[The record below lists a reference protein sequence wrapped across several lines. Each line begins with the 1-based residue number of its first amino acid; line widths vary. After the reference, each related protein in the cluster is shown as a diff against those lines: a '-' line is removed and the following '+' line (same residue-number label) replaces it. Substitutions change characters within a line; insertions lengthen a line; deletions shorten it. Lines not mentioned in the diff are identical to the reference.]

1 MITVMTQLLAKSESI
16 IITVM
21 SVMTQLLPTCW
32 PSPNL
37 EVNCASDLPLTRP
50 GSSRL
55 PVAIMS
61 GTVTVPGPAGAP
73 ARLLVVGGADVGVR
87 AAVEEGDAPQVV
99 PVHLRRARAQMR
111 ARCVFA
117 L

>member
-61 GTVTVPGPAGAP
+61 GTVTVPGPGP
-73 ARLLVVGGADVGVR
+73 ALAASEYAAVPVRHRDRR
-87 AAVEEGDAPQVV
+87 AASLSHGD
-99 PVHLRRARAQMR
+99 RAQHLSGPGR
-111 ARCVFA
+111 STLCWLTGR
-117 L
+117 